1 MTFVFFAINFGKTQK
16 KTRFENWQV
25 LRFLDFLEFGKF
37 GKFGKIGRKNSRFV
51 RFGKFG
57 KIGRKNSR
65 FVKFVKFD
73 DFGQIG
79 QSAVLDCFGILHLEK
94 TNTKLYV
101 FPI

>member
-25 LRFLDFLEFGKF
+25 LRFLDFLEFGK
-37 GKFGKIGRKNSRFV
+37 
-51 RFGKFG
+51 FGKFG